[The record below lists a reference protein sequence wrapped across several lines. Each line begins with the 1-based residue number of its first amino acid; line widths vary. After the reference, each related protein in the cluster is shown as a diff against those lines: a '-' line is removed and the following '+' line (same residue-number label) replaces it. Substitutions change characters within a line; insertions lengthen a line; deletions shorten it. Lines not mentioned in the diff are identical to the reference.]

1 MLARGMVTGGS
12 VTGRQAGPGDVLAS
26 GESYATLTTAGAGTI
41 LGSMIAAGILHRTGP
56 GGGYT
61 DTTDT
66 AENILRALA
75 GNDYAVNVMPG
86 TTFRF
91 IFRNTVAFLMTF
103 AAGLG
108 VIAGTGTLNVTAS
121 LVREYLLEVLNST
134 PTFSTLCST
143 TGANAIVTLL
153 TPAAMGSITPGQV
166 VSGTGITAGS
176 RVAGVTIGDSGTA
189 RGSVDKI
196 TAVTLD
202 QNTASAQSSTN
213 VTFSPCI
220 RFNGLRESTL

>member
-1 MLARGMVTGGS
+1 MLARGVVTAGS

-41 LGSMIAAGILHRTGP
+41 LGAMFAAGILHRTGP

-66 AENILRALA
+66 AENILIALA
-75 GNDYAVNVMPG
+75 GNDYKVNVMPG

-91 IFRNTVAFLMTF
+91 LFRNTVAFLMTF

-108 VIAGTGTLNVTAS
+108 VIAGTG
-121 LVREYLLEVLNST
+121 
-134 PTFSTLCST
+134 
-143 TGANAIVTLL
+143 
-153 TPAAMGSITPGQV
+153 
-166 VSGTGITAGS
+166 ITAGS
-176 RVAGVTIGDSGTA
+176 RVSGVTIGDQTSA
-189 RGSVDKI
+189 RGQVDKI
-196 TAVTLD
+196 TAITLN
-202 QNTASAQSSTN
+202 QNSASAQSSTS

-220 RFNGLRESTL
+220 RFNGCTERKIGRAHV

>member
-1 MLARGMVTGGS
+1 MLARGLVTSGAVS
-12 VTGRQAGPGDVLAS
+12 SRPAGPGDVLCS

-56 GGGYT
+56 GAGYT

-66 AENILRALA
+66 AENILKALA
-75 GNDYAVNVMPG
+75 GNDYAVNVLPG

-91 IFRNTVAFLMTF
+91 LFRNTVAFLMTF

-134 PTFSTLCST
+134 PTFTTLCST
-143 TGANAIVTLL
+143 AAASAIVTLL
-153 TPAAMGSITPGQV
+153 TPAAMGSITPGQL

-176 RVAGVTIGDSGTA
+176 RVAGVTIGSSVTRDN
-189 RGSVDKI
+189 VDKI
-196 TAVTLD
+196 TAITLD
-202 QNTASAQSSTN
+202 QNSASAQASTN
-213 VTFSPCI
+213 LSFSPVI
-220 RFNGLRESTL
+220 RFNGIRESTL